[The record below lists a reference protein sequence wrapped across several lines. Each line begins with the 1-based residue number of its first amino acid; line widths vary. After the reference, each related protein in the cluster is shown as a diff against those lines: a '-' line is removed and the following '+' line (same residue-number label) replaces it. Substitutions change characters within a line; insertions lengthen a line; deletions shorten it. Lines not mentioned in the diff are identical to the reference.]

1 MPKVRGQSF
10 AYTREGKEKAA
21 KAAKAAN
28 AKKGVIK
35 PVPKKKRPKPSSR

>member
-21 KAAKAAN
+21 KAKKAATT
-28 AKKGVIK
+28 
-35 PVPKKKRPKPSSR
+35 KKKKKPRSK